1 MTAYLPVVPR
11 STIDPL
17 ARIRADLGSFSAAQ
31 RQVGKVFLDDPDWSI
46 RANVEEIAR
55 LAAVSAPTVIRF
67 CRTLGFDGLSD
78 FKLHLA
84 QSLAVGTPFLHRAV
98 STSSSSIHD
107 LIWHQRLDRC
117 RRTT

>member
-17 ARIRADLGSFSAAQ
+17 ARIRADLGFH
-31 RQVGKVFLDDPDWSI
+31 
-46 RANVEEIAR
+46 
-55 LAAVSAPTVIRF
+55 
-67 CRTLGFDGLSD
+67 

-98 STSSSSIHD
+98 SASHSVT
-107 LIWHQRLDRC
+107 
-117 RRTT
+117 